1 MTDADPPILLDHQ
14 AAELVDLHAE
24 GRRTGHWSRFA
35 PTVQQRRAAGVSVGT
50 IAIADAVGVDVRTV
64 YRMVRDLS

>member
-1 MTDADPPILLDHQ
+1 VTDADPPIPLDHQ

-35 PTVQQRRAAGVSVGT
+35 PTVQQRRAAGVSVG
-50 IAIADAVGVDVRTV
+50 AIADAVGVDVRTV
-64 YRMVRDLS
+64 YRIVRDLS